1 MDKTVSDYEPPI
13 SLGVPVDIVG
23 PRSKG
28 QTWSGAFCLQFLLIF
43 VSTRILTLA
52 HRAVILLAG
61 FQQQLSSHC
70 SQLVALLKKE
80 SECWYFSK
88 AEAVTPRSYLV
99 VAQFCV
105 AVYCC
110 CLRVWN
116 ERYPLSAC
124 LYGGHLGKW
133 RCTGRE
139 EIHIGAHKLLGSSL
153 KIVDKT
159 SPLSFSLYS
168 CEMNIAHR
176 CTFCV

>member
-1 MDKTVSDYEPPI
+1 MGLFVFNFYLFLFQPEFLPWHACSHSARWFSAAALLPLLSADCFVKKKSQSADI
-13 SLGVPVDIVG
+13 SL
-23 PRSKG
+23 K
-28 QTWSGAFCLQFLLIF
+28 QKLWL
-43 VSTRILTLA
+43 LTLIWWC
-52 HRAVILLAG
+52 R
-61 FQQQLSSHC
+61 
-70 SQLVALLKKE
+70 
-80 SECWYFSK
+80 
-88 AEAVTPRSYLV
+88 R

-116 ERYPLSAC
+116 ERYLLSAC

-139 EIHIGAHKLLGSSL
+139 EIPIGAHKLLGSSL